1 MQKLEIASS
10 FPCLND
16 YIHAIQRNRFAGNQ
30 MKRVYTDTVAKLA
43 KMQLKPIENEN
54 MPVMLEYTFCEKNR
68 RRDKD
73 NIAAFAMKVIQDGL
87 VTSGILPNDGWK
99 QIEGFRCEYKN
110 ADNNKITVKIYEKGE
125 YRC

>member
-1 MQKLEIASS
+1 MQKLEIYSDL
-10 FPCLND
+10 PCLND

-30 MKRVYTDTVAKLA
+30 MKKMYTDAIAKLA

-54 MPVMLEYTFCEKNR
+54 MPVMLKYTFHEKNR

-87 VTSGILPNDGWK
+87 VTAGILPNDGWK
-99 QIEGFRCEYKN
+99 QIEGFRCEYKVGN
-110 ADNNKITVKIYEKGE
+110 EGKVRVEIYEKGE
-125 YRC
+125 Y